1 MTEEECDRQ
10 LDVRHMRSSGR
21 RKREDNQQ
29 PTHRGEEKMPS
40 SNNNESG
47 NLSVF
52 ITGALIGAGV
62 ALLFAPQSGA
72 QMRNLLR
79 DYAARAKDE
88 LDEVVDEGAEAL
100 DRTIDRGHE
109 FVEKGKDSL
118 REAGRQA
125 KEFAEA
131 GKHAVNETKD
141 ELASQHR

>member
-1 MTEEECDRQ
+1 M
-10 LDVRHMRSSGR
+10 
-21 RKREDNQQ
+21 Q
-29 PTHRGEEKMPS
+29 P
-40 SNNNESG
+40 SNNYESG

-62 ALLFAPQSGA
+62 ALLFAPQSGM
-72 QMRNLLR
+72 QLRELLR

-88 LDEVVDEGAEAL
+88 LDEVVDQGAEAL
-100 DRTIDRGHE
+100 DSTIERGHE

-131 GKHAVNETKD
+131 GKQAVNETKE
-141 ELASQHR
+141 ELTSQHR

>member
-1 MTEEECDRQ
+1 M
-10 LDVRHMRSSGR
+10 
-21 RKREDNQQ
+21 Q
-29 PTHRGEEKMPS
+29 P
-40 SNNNESG
+40 SNSYESG

-72 QMRNLLR
+72 QMRGLLR

-88 LDEVVDEGAEAL
+88 LDDVVDQGADAL
-100 DRTIDRGHE
+100 DSTMERGHE

-131 GKHAVNETKD
+131 GKQAVNETKD
-141 ELASQHR
+141 ELASHHR